1 MHKTVSRIL
10 KVSLAVV
17 AAIVV
22 LDVGVSS
29 ALSYYDSGARQ
40 KLLGI
45 AAQELRP
52 HASNQEMTD
61 FMQRHTTRFAFDEK
75 YHHQYSGFVAQ
86 TRLDRMLLDRK
97 VQVVLKVGE
106 DDTFMNADVHVDYTG
121 F

>member
-22 LDVGVSS
+22 LDVALSS

-40 KLLGI
+40 KLLDI

-52 HASNQEMTD
+52 HASNQEMTE
-61 FMQRHTTRFAFDEK
+61 FMRRHTARFAFDEK
-75 YHHQYSGFVAQ
+75 YRHEYSGFIAQ
-86 TRLDRMLLDRK
+86 TRLDRMLFDRK

-106 DDTFMNADVHVDYTG
+106 NDTFTNAEVRVYYTG
-121 F
+121 L